1 MVPSPRIISRLVFK
15 RTYII
20 LSPRNLRFESL
31 SVLNIRKAPDLI
43 FVPPAKLLWKL
54 PAGSITFP
62 GLKNYIVHIRNAFV
76 GLVLTGDQLSGGLEV
91 HIQLLSVHSRLPA
104 LDELVGN
111 KFGDASGGCIIEIS
125 GAGAARKTER
135 YPWSSVKMIT
145 LR

>member
-1 MVPSPRIISRLVFK
+1 MAPSARIISRSVFK

-20 LSPRNLRFESL
+20 SSPRNLRFESL

-43 FVPPAKLLWKL
+43 FVPPAELLWEL

-62 GLKNYIVHIRNAFV
+62 GLKNYIAHIRNAFA
-76 GLVLTGDQLSGGLEV
+76 GLVLTGDQLSGGLEA
-91 HIQLLSVHSRLPA
+91 HIQLSSVRSGLPA

-111 KFGDASGGCIIEIS
+111 KFGDASGGRMIEIS
-125 GAGAARKTER
+125 GASAAGKTER
-135 YPWSSVKMIT
+135 YPWSSVKKIT